1 MEIRDYWQVL
11 TKRWW
16 VFVICVAL
24 AGGAAYGYSKS
35 QQPIFR
41 SSAKI
46 YVMPARPDL
55 GLTLAIK
62 DIIRQYSQQMISDK
76 FLTQV
81 NRDLHLDRSLGNLRK
96 MVTAAGTAD
105 NLAIQ
110 IDVDDPDPGVAQR
123 TSKALATAFMDN
135 HLIDMANVQPT
146 DRINL
151 KMYDEPQP
159 GVLNRPKTSVNVMAG
174 AVFGLLLGAIVAFL
188 LEYTDDTIKTVEDVE
203 RHIAL
208 PAVGS
213 IPWLNSA
220 QTRQANSVEPGFLA
234 RLNLFRR

>member
-16 VFVICVAL
+16 VFVICIFL
-24 AGGAAYGYSKS
+24 ASGAAYGFSKG

-55 GLTLAIK
+55 GLTLVIK

-76 FLTQV
+76 FLNQV
-81 NRDLHLDRSLGNLRK
+81 NQSLHLDRKIGDLRK
-96 MVTAAGTAD
+96 MVTAAGTED

-110 IDVDDPDPGVAQR
+110 IDVDDPDAGVAQR
-123 TSKALATAFMDN
+123 TAKALATAFIDN
-135 HLIDMANVQPT
+135 HRIDMATVDPQN
-146 DRINL
+146 RIYL
-151 KMYDEPQP
+151 KMYDDPQP
-159 GVLNRPKTSVNVMAG
+159 GGLNRPKTSVNVMAG
-174 AVFGLLLGAIVAFL
+174 MVFGLLLGAIIAFL
-188 LEYTDDTIKTVEDVE
+188 LEYADDTIKTADDIE

-208 PAVGS
+208 PAIGS
-213 IPWLNSA
+213 IPWMNSA
-220 QTRQANSVEPGFLA
+220 QARQSTAAQPGLLA

>member
-16 VFVICVAL
+16 VFVVCIVL

-46 YVMPARPDL
+46 YVSPARPDL
-55 GLTLAIK
+55 GLTLVIQ
-62 DIIRQYSQQMISDK
+62 DIIRQYSQQMISER
-76 FLTQV
+76 FLNQV
-81 NRDLHLDRSLGNLRK
+81 NQELHLDRSLGSLRGS
-96 MVTAAGTAD
+96 VTAAGTAD
-105 NLAIQ
+105 NLAIE
-110 IDVDDPDPGVAQR
+110 IDVDDPDPGVAQK
-123 TSKALATAFMDN
+123 TVKALAAAFMAN
-135 HLIDMANVQPT
+135 HLVDMAAIQPT
-146 DRINL
+146 DRVNL

-159 GVLNRPKTSVNVMAG
+159 GILNRPKTSVNVMAG
-174 AVFGLLLGAIVAFL
+174 VVFGLVLGAILAFL

-220 QTRQANSVEPGFLA
+220 QTRQAASVQPGFLS
-234 RLNLFRR
+234 RFNVFRR